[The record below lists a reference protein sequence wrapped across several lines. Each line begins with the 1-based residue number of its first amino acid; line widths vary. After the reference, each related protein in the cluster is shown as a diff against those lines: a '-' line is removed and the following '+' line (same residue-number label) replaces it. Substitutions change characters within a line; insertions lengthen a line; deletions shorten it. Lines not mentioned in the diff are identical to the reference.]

1 MSEFVSNVLI
11 EADMLIDSDI
21 GVIRLINDLYC
32 DKSIFFKSVTN
43 MESNKLKGLLK
54 NRTMSNPLQ
63 VAVRDEADTE
73 LMDSI
78 YNQFMEN
85 EYNAIMERS
94 VLTSIFELL
103 INFMATDGLI
113 VPTIVFKNIKQEE
126 VLNILLDNY
135 KGKYHI
141 VCDKDQLFDVSQYS
155 EIFVKDIRN
164 LVRYKNLHGKT
175 IFLADILM
183 NTDIEK
189 YNGSGTLQPPEPFI
203 EIYMTRNKIKYIS
216 LYKYD
221 DSYFMSTINTGR
233 VRDVNPNIEIG
244 LDDPFIQQILG
255 KINSEDIL
263 GHYNNKGDKE
273 NDKNE

>member
-21 GVIRLINDLYC
+21 GVIRLINDLYY

-103 INFMATDGLI
+103 INFIATDGLI
-113 VPTIVFKNIKQEE
+113 VPTIVFKNIKQEA
-126 VLNILLDNY
+126 VINILLDNY

-189 YNGSGTLQPPEPFI
+189 YNSSGALQPPEPFI